1 MHIAKQ
7 AILGKWYEYT
17 LINDQGMSISILDF
31 GGIITKIRVPN
42 RSGKSENV
50 VIGYEDYAD
59 YEDNP
64 NFFGAL
70 IGPVA
75 GRIQHASFELDGD
88 TYQLEANE
96 GSHHLHGG
104 SAGFHQVIWQVEA
117 FQTDKSVG
125 LELSHTRADGTNGYP
140 GNLDVTVTYTLT
152 NDNKLA
158 IDYQA
163 TTDKPTPLALT
174 NHTFFN
180 LSGDLKHTVHN
191 HEITMDSSHFL
202 ELDQELIPT
211 GRKLNLL
218 GTSFDFRQSRELA
231 EGLNQDSEQHQIAD
245 NGYDHYF
252 IFDKKGK
259 VVVREGNSGRV
270 LTIQTTQPG
279 MVMYTAN
286 GLEQD
291 LELAERLS
299 EKYLGVCFETQGDL
313 ASLHH
318 SDIPSVIVKAGEPY
332 HHKTVFSFDIDNK
345 L

>member
-1 MHIAKQ
+1 
-7 AILGKWYEYT
+7 
-17 LINDQGMSISILDF
+17 MSVSILDY
-31 GGIITKIRVPN
+31 GGIITKVRAPD
-42 RSGKSENV
+42 RSGKTENV
-50 VIGYEDYAD
+50 VLGYEDYAH
-59 YEDNP
+59 YEKNP

-75 GRIQHASFELDGD
+75 GRIQDASFKLDGE

-104 SAGFHQVIWQVEA
+104 AAGFHQVIWQVAA
-117 FQTDKSVG
+117 FQTGESVG
-125 LELSHTRADGTNGYP
+125 LELSHTRPDGTSGYP

-152 NDNKLA
+152 NDNKLL

-163 TTDKPTPLALT
+163 DTDKPTPLALT

-180 LSGDLKHTVHN
+180 LSGDLKHTVHH
-191 HEITMDSSHFL
+191 HEVTMNSSHFL
-202 ELDQELIPT
+202 ELDQALIPT
-211 GRKLNLL
+211 GRKLDVS
-218 GTSFDFRQSRELA
+218 GTTFDFRKGRELA
-231 EGLNQDSEQHQIAD
+231 DGLNQDSEQHQIAD

-252 IFDKKGK
+252 IIDKVGK

-286 GLEQD
+286 GLDQG

-299 EKYLGVCFETQGDL
+299 EKYLGVCFETQGAP
-313 ASLHH
+313 ASLFHP
-318 SDIPSVIVKAGEPY
+318 DIPSVIVKAGEPY
-332 HHKTVFSFDIDNK
+332 HQKTVFSFDIDNK
-345 L
+345 I